1 MRRLPPL
8 NALRSFEAGA
18 RSLSFTEA
26 AKELNVTQA
35 AVSHQVKA
43 LEEQLGFKLFHRRTR
58 KLLLTEEG
66 QKLLPVLSESFDR
79 IAMVIGDLQ
88 SGADDTNLSVSLT
101 PAFSSKWL
109 VKRLERFWTRHSE
122 IDLRLHHSLQLVDF
136 VADEIDVAIRA
147 GPGNWPGV
155 TAEFLLDI
163 DMAPVCSPDLLKGPN
178 PLRTPSDLKHHNLL
192 HEENYEHWVSW
203 LTLAGVTGVDPR
215 RGTIIDDA
223 SIMIEAVAGGR
234 GVALGRLS
242 LIGDDLASGR
252 LVQPFDLS
260 LESSIG
266 YYLVM
271 PPDAAR
277 KPKVKAFRE
286 FLLSEAAAD
295 KAKRQAVP
303 GL

>member
-18 RSLSFTEA
+18 RSLSFTAA

-35 AVSHQVKA
+35 AVSHQVKS
-43 LEEQLGFKLFHRRTR
+43 LEDQLGFKLFHRMTR

-66 QKLLPVLSESFDR
+66 RQLLPVVSESFDR
-79 IAMVIGDLQ
+79 IAATIRDLQ
-88 SGADDTNLSVSLT
+88 RGGGDGNLSVSLT

-109 VKRLERFWTRHSE
+109 IKRLERFWKLHPE

-136 VADEIDVAIRA
+136 VTDEIDVAIRA
-147 GPGNWPGV
+147 GAGRWPGV
-155 TAEFLLDI
+155 TSEFLIDV
-163 DMAPVCSPDLLKGPN
+163 DMAPVCSPALLSGPN

-192 HEENYEHWVSW
+192 HEDNHENWVSW
-203 LTLAGVTGVDPR
+203 LTLAGVKDVDPN

-223 SIMIEAVAGGR
+223 SVMIEAVAGGR
-234 GVALGRLS
+234 GVALGRIT
-242 LIGDDLASGR
+242 LIGDDLAAGR
-252 LVQPFDLS
+252 LVRPFDLS

-271 PPDAAR
+271 PPDAGKKA
-277 KPKVKAFRE
+277 KVQAFRE
-286 FLLSEAAAD
+286 FLRAEVAREKQRRSDSEA
-295 KAKRQAVP
+295 
-303 GL
+303 